1 MAGSHEVRGSIPLG
15 STTDPRGA
23 RRRRRAPLF
32 CFRGWKGLIG
42 QKACLIQGRRRGP
55 APLSRSPGLVG
66 PIQAPGRKARPRR
79 PWASR
84 GRRARA
90 RPPRARG
97 GRAGPVRAHRG
108 DPRQGGDAFGAWP
121 PRPRRAR
128 RGRLA
133 QGRQPPE
140 GGAKAVDGI
149 GADPD
154 SAAAGSR
161 TPASAACRRR
171 STSGGPSPAGAARAT
186 TPPSSPPAGPRRR
199 GPSIGGRPPASA
211 GSAASSTHASG
222 GAAGRWRIRRGA
234 AWAPRGSGTRDCP
247 REKCLA
253 GCRGSAVG
261 SDAPSSPAISATPS
275 PSARRRLIYKMVGMP
290 TISLPASLGRLP
302 RRRPKLAN
310 RGERPAPLPMR
321 RKKRRERRNSYLA
334 NP

>member
-32 CFRGWKGLIG
+32 CFLAHRTE
-42 QKACLIQGRRRGP
+42 
-55 APLSRSPGLVG
+55 
-66 PIQAPGRKARPRR
+66 
-79 PWASR
+79 
-84 GRRARA
+84 
-90 RPPRARG
+90 
-97 GRAGPVRAHRG
+97 RAHRTESASHSG
-108 DPRQGGDAFGAWP
+108 APARAGAPFSFARTRRPRSSARAQTRVLVAHGHREVGARP

-154 SAAAGSR
+154 SAAASSR
-161 TPASAACRRR
+161 TPASTACRRR

-199 GPSIGGRPPASA
+199 GSPIGARPPASA
-211 GSAASSTHASG
+211 GSAASPTHASG
-222 GAAGRWRIRRGA
+222 GAAGRGRIRRGA

-247 REKCLA
+247 REKRLA
-253 GCRGSAVG
+253 GRRGSAAG
-261 SDAPSSPAISATPS
+261 SDAPSSPAISEAPS
-275 PSARRRLIYKMVGMP
+275 PSARRRLIYRMVGAFAHAAEEAP
-290 TISLPASLGRLP
+290 RKAKLLSRESL
-302 RRRPKLAN
+302 N
-310 RGERPAPLPMR
+310 D
-321 RKKRRERRNSYLA
+321 
-334 NP
+334 

>member
-15 STTDPRGA
+15 STTDTRGA

-32 CFRGWKGLIG
+32 WLIG
-42 QKACLIQGRRRGP
+42 QKVCLIQGRRRGP
-55 APLSRSPGLVG
+55 APFSRSFKFVG

-84 GRRARA
+84 GRGARA
-90 RPPRARG
+90 RLRRARG

-108 DPRQGGDAFGAWP
+108 DLRQGGDAFGAWP

-154 SAAAGSR
+154 SAAGSR
-161 TPASAACRRR
+161 TPTSAACRRR
-171 STSGGPSPAGAARAT
+171 SMSGGPSPARATRAT

-199 GPSIGGRPPASA
+199 GSPIGGRPPASA
-211 GSAASSTHASG
+211 GSAASPTHASG
-222 GAAGRWRIRRGA
+222 GAAGRGRIRRLA
-234 AWAPRGSGTRDCP
+234 AWAPRGSGMRDCP
-247 REKCLA
+247 REKRLFM
-253 GCRGSAVG
+253 
-261 SDAPSSPAISATPS
+261 SS
-275 PSARRRLIYKMVGMP
+275 RQ
-290 TISLPASLGRLP
+290 
-302 RRRPKLAN
+302 
-310 RGERPAPLPMR
+310 
-321 RKKRRERRNSYLA
+321 
-334 NP
+334 

>member
-15 STTDPRGA
+15 STTDTRGA

-32 CFRGWKGLIG
+32 CFRAHRTERAYRTKSVSHSGASARAGTPFSF
-42 QKACLIQGRRRGP
+42 ARTRRPHSSARAES
-55 APLSRSPGLVG
+55 APPSRMG
-66 PIQAPGRKARPRR
+66 IARPGRARLR
-79 PWASR
+79 
-84 GRRARA
+84 
-90 RPPRARG
+90 RARG

-108 DPRQGGDAFGAWP
+108 DPRQGGDAFGARP

-149 GADPD
+149 GADSD

-171 STSGGPSPAGAARAT
+171 STSGGPSPAGAARAA

-199 GPSIGGRPPASA
+199 GSPIGGRPPASA
-211 GSAASSTHASG
+211 GFAASPTHASG
-222 GAAGRWRIRRGA
+222 GGAGRGRIRRWA

-247 REKCLA
+247 REKRLA
-253 GCRGSAVG
+253 GCRGSAAG

-275 PSARRRLIYKMVGMP
+275 QSARRRLIYEMAGMP
-290 TISLPASLGRLP
+290 AISLPASLDRLP
-302 RRRPKLAN
+302 RRRPK
-310 RGERPAPLPMR
+310 
-321 RKKRRERRNSYLA
+321 
-334 NP
+334 

>member
-15 STTDPRGA
+15 STTDTRGA

-32 CFRGWKGLIG
+32 ASGPIG
-42 QKACLIQGRRRGP
+42 QKVCLIQGRRRGP

-79 PWASR
+79 AWASR
-84 GRRARA
+84 GRGARA

-108 DPRQGGDAFGAWP
+108 DLRQGGDAFGART

-133 QGRQPPE
+133 QGRQTPE

-149 GADPD
+149 GADSD

-186 TPPSSPPAGPRRR
+186 TPPSSPPAGSRRR
-199 GPSIGGRPPASA
+199 GSPIGGRPPAR
-211 GSAASSTHASG
+211 T
-222 GAAGRWRIRRGA
+222 RPPPRRS
-234 AWAPRGSGTRDCP
+234 RR
-247 REKCLA
+247 
-253 GCRGSAVG
+253 
-261 SDAPSSPAISATPS
+261 
-275 PSARRRLIYKMVGMP
+275 RRRLIYKMVGMP

-302 RRRPKLAN
+302 RRRPKWAN